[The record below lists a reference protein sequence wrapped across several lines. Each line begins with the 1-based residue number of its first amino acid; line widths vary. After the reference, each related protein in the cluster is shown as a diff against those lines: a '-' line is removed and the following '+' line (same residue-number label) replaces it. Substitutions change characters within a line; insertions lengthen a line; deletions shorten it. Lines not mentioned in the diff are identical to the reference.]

1 MSERLPLTEVG
12 GDEILA
18 RVTYQIILADY
29 RQTPDL
35 YDTPAERI
43 LILADEWF
51 ALGAI
56 DLATDLRLAGIWCA
70 HGSTLA
76 SWLGSR
82 VLITTGRASRLM
94 RAGRS
99 RRR

>member
-1 MSERLPLTEVG
+1 MADRIPLAEASG
-12 GDEILA
+12 EEILV

-29 RQTPDL
+29 RKTPDS
-35 YDTPAERI
+35 YDTPSERI

-51 ALGAI
+51 AFG
-56 DLATDLRLAGIWCA
+56 ATDLAFYLRMAGIWCA
-70 HGSTLA
+70 SGDTLA
-76 SWLGSR
+76 AWLQKGIYLTS
-82 VLITTGRASRLM
+82 GRASKLM